1 MNKYN
6 KKALKILIFIISSV
20 LISSCANINKDI
32 NNIFSDKKNCY
43 LDNDKYKKNS
53 PKWYQEYKQKEE
65 FFYSIKNYES
75 SGNKELAKQKNVLI
89 SKMKLA
95 NMISEKFMSCN
106 EQEQMTFHIRNI
118 KDMNELNKYQR
129 SNLIKSLIDGYKVI
143 REETFEEENI
153 FTSFIILS
161 KIKK

>member
-1 MNKYN
+1 MSKYN
-6 KKALKILIFIISSV
+6 KKALKTLIFIISSV

-32 NNIFSDKKNCY
+32 NSIFSDKKNCY

-129 SNLIKSLIDGYKVI
+129 SNLIKSLIDGYKII

>member
-1 MNKYN
+1 MSKHN
-6 KKALKILIFIISSV
+6 KKILKTLIFFISSA

-32 NNIFSDKKNCY
+32 NSIFSNKKNCY
-43 LDNDKYKKNS
+43 IDNNKYKANS
-53 PKWYQEYKQKEE
+53 PKWYKEFEQKKE

-75 SGNKELAKQKNVLI
+75 SGNRDLAKQKNILI
-89 SKMKLA
+89 AKMKLA
-95 NMISEKFMSCN
+95 NIISEKFMSCS
-106 EQEQMTFHIRNI
+106 EQEQMTSHIRNI
-118 KDMNELNKYQR
+118 KDMNELNKYQG
-129 SNLIKSLIDGYKVI
+129 SNLIKSLIEGYVLI